1 MLGKLLILLLGEIV
15 AREGGVG
22 EVAVGEV
29 ALGKLLLGKLCWGS
43 CCWGSCLGEVVL
55 GKLLLG
61 LSNLV
66 SDSELKSLY
75 SSGRRNVESKY

>member
-15 AREGGVG
+15 AREVVVG

-29 ALGKLLLGKLCWGS
+29 TLGK
-43 CCWGSCLGEVVL
+43 VV
-55 GKLLLG
+55 LG